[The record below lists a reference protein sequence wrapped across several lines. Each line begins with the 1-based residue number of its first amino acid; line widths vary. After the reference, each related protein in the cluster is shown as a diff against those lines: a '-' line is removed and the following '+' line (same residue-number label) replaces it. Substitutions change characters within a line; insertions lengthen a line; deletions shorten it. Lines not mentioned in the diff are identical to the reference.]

1 MSGADA
7 APAVHF
13 RRPVEEDHARIVE
26 LVDEWWGGRRMRALL
41 PRMWFRHFTATS
53 WVVEDDR
60 GRVLGFLVGFIS
72 PDHPDTAYAHMIAT
86 NPNHRR
92 RGIGRALYERF
103 FADALSAGARQIQA
117 ITSPDNRVSL
127 EFHRHLGF
135 RPDDG
140 PGTRSIYSV
149 PAYRDFDGEDQ
160 DRAVLIRT
168 LTDLPG

>member
-1 MSGADA
+1 MTGVEAE
-7 APAVHF
+7 PPLRF
-13 RRPVEEDHARIVE
+13 RRPTEADHARIVE

-41 PRMWFRHFTATS
+41 PRMWFRHFTGTS
-53 WVVEDDR
+53 WVVEDDS
-60 GRVLGFLVGFIS
+60 GRLLGFLVGFIS
-72 PDHPDTAYAHMIAT
+72 PDHPETAYAHMIAT
-86 NPNHRR
+86 NPNRRR
-92 RGIGRALYERF
+92 RGIGRALYDQF
-103 FADALSAGARQIQA
+103 FADARAAGTRQVQA

-140 PGTRSIYSV
+140 PGTSPIYGV
-149 PAYRDFDGEDQ
+149 PAYRDFDGEDL